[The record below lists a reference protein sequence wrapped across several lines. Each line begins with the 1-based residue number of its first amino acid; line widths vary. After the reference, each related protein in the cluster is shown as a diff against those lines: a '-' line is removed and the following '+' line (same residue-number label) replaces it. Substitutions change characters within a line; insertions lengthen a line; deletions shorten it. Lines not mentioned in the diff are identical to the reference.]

1 MRKAALMPD
10 MSYPVPDGTAA
21 GYLAVPAGAGPWP
34 GVVVI
39 HEVFGLNADVR
50 EKADDL
56 AAHGYLALAPDVF
69 GGKPWIR
76 CVRSAFQ
83 QIKAGKGPAFVVLD
97 AARDYLA
104 GRADCTGRTGVIGFC
119 MGGGFALMCA
129 PRPGFAVAAVNY
141 GEVPRDAETM
151 LAGACPIVG
160 SYGGRDRGIK
170 TDQPERLQRA
180 LTVLE
185 IPHDIEVY
193 PGSGHRFMSQQSGAG
208 AVFAKAAGMSY
219 QPHDAQ
225 DAWERI
231 YAFFGTYLS

>member
-1 MRKAALMPD
+1 MPD
-10 MSYPVPDGTAA
+10 MSYPVAGGTAA

-39 HEVFGLNADVR
+39 HEALGLTADLR
-50 EKADDL
+50 EKADEM
-56 AAHGYLALAPDVF
+56 AAHGYLALAPDLF
-69 GGKPWIR
+69 EGKSWIR

-83 QIKAGKGPAFVVLD
+83 QLKAGKGPAFAVLD
-97 AARDYLA
+97 AARDFLA

-129 PRPGFAVAAVNY
+129 PRPGFSVAAVNY
-141 GEVPRDAETM
+141 GQVPEDAETV
-151 LAGACPIVG
+151 LAGACPIVA
-160 SYGGRDRGIK
+160 SYGARDKGIK

-185 IPHDIEVY
+185 IPHDVEVY
-193 PGSGHRFMSQQSGAG
+193 PGSGHRFMTQASGVG
-208 AVFAKAAGMSY
+208 AVFARAAGMSY

-231 YAFFGTYLS
+231 YAFFATYLG